1 MNLVLILISTII
13 ISAFIMFSFIVG
25 LHYGSKVKKN
35 EVINIPTP
43 NKVIQKKRQQIRF
56 EEEKERKDQA
66 LETMLYN
73 IEVYDGTGNGQKEII
88 KEV

>member
-25 LHYGSKVKKN
+25 LHYGSKVKKD

-43 NKVIQKKRQQIRF
+43 NKVIQKKRQQTRF
-56 EEEKERKDQA
+56 EEEKKREDQA